1 MTAWPRSPWKV
12 NKFVEFAFKILRT
25 GHAFYRSENGVPG
38 SGLELEAVYQD
49 LKVISGTLCSTVYDS
64 ISKDEKAIAT
74 LGADCQTDCDHL
86 LQILQSLRSSGSKRK
101 SFQFAVKYVWK
112 GKQEIEALLARLRDK
127 HQALDLHISAITNKT
142 VQRLDIDLQRLSQL
156 SAKNEAHHKTRL
168 DEIDRSLQE
177 IKHTLSS
184 APGACRLISSSDVK
198 SLTSKL
204 SDLSESEES
213 IAKEQAILSSLDFER
228 RTARYESI
236 SEAHKKTFDWVFDDA
251 KRKALGAE
259 KFFEWI
265 KTSGEVFWI
274 SGKPGSGKSTFIK
287 FLADHEQILKAAS
300 VWSAPD
306 DVLIASHYFWNAG
319 GSMQNS
325 QAGFFQGVLYDILRQ
340 KPNITRH
347 VCSDR
352 WRFYTLQSHQR
363 GWGLKEL
370 QQSFDYLSGT
380 RSSVGLKILLFVDGL
395 DEYEGDH
402 IDLCRFIKELAGKS
416 SNIKICAASRPW
428 NAFEESFGWN
438 IQHRIKIHELTY
450 NDNRL
455 DSLPSDLESLYRH
468 LLLSVDPH
476 YHQKTAEILLLRSDL
491 TGDPDWEVFS
501 LHERSYTDTRYV
513 HRITPLT
520 LTEGESDLEQKAL
533 TRHIMGRCRGLL
545 EVDSYWVEWIH
556 RTANDF
562 TKTAEMQDH
571 LKRKCRPSF
580 HAAIAE
586 MHARIACFIRSSGSR
601 PLSETMVLGYVMSMN
616 RRWLPIFSTVTQRIW
631 HDSGVFIHD
640 PFKEEELLEVLDH
653 IHTSL
658 LSSTECITITSE
670 LDLTQKIPA
679 SSPPDWQNHGSIQP
693 IDSGFVPDLIL
704 SLGLWRY
711 ALRKLELQPDYFKH
725 SICPALQFVLRH
737 SLEAEDTYGT
747 NLLHQLLDK
756 GYNLNQKYLKIHEAV
771 AFGHINDESHPD
783 LEMPSFHDS
792 KTPWISCIE
801 SLQLSLSYSE
811 TRRVEKMMHRHK
823 WATLCPL
830 TETDD
835 EHSGSDFAVKTHY
848 LLHYLKSGV
857 LAMLLR
863 YGADPNAQST
873 PFTTAWTS
881 FVCAGLTEPMLLQ
894 VEDAYLETLD
904 EFLHNAADLGATT
917 IGLALD
923 PGNTRTRLPWKL
935 VTGWDMFCE
944 HLEHLTPKYGDARMI
959 SFIGKITSRMIEY
972 AIETNWPF
980 GRLPEILAEVF
991 PEHMHVPMM
1000 QLMERHPAKQLENSW
1015 VASFAS
1021 WFLAK

>member
-1 MTAWPRSPWKV
+1 
-12 NKFVEFAFKILRT
+12 
-25 GHAFYRSENGVPG
+25 
-38 SGLELEAVYQD
+38 
-49 LKVISGTLCSTVYDS
+49 
-64 ISKDEKAIAT
+64 
-74 LGADCQTDCDHL
+74 
-86 LQILQSLRSSGSKRK
+86 
-101 SFQFAVKYVWK
+101 
-112 GKQEIEALLARLRDK
+112 
-127 HQALDLHISAITNKT
+127 
-142 VQRLDIDLQRLSQL
+142 
-156 SAKNEAHHKTRL
+156 
-168 DEIDRSLQE
+168 
-177 IKHTLSS
+177 
-184 APGACRLISSSDVK
+184 
-198 SLTSKL
+198 
-204 SDLSESEES
+204 
-213 IAKEQAILSSLDFER
+213 
-228 RTARYESI
+228 
-236 SEAHKKTFDWVFDDA
+236 
-251 KRKALGAE
+251 
-259 KFFEWI
+259 
-265 KTSGEVFWI
+265 
-274 SGKPGSGKSTFIK
+274 
-287 FLADHEQILKAAS
+287 
-300 VWSAPD
+300 
-306 DVLIASHYFWNAG
+306 
-319 GSMQNS
+319 MQNS
-325 QAGFFQGVLYDILRQ
+325 QAGFFRGVLYDILRQ
-340 KPNITRH
+340 KPNIARH

-352 WRFYTLQSHQR
+352 WSLHTLLSQQR
-363 GWGLKEL
+363 GWSVKEL

-450 NDNRL
+450 NDVLQCSQSRLTEHPRWNQLIKESGELQSLSREITSRAQGVFLWVKLVTESLRDGMTDYNTTSELRNRL

-476 YHQKTAEILLLRSDL
+476 YHQKMAEILLLRSDL
-491 TGDPDWEVFS
+491 TGDPDWEVFA

-520 LTEGESDLEQKAL
+520 LAEGESVLEQKAL

-556 RTANDF
+556 RTAKDF
-562 TKTAEMQDH
+562 IKTAEMQDY
-571 LKRKCRPSF
+571 LERKCRASF
-580 HAAIAE
+580 QAAIAE

-601 PLSETMVLGYVMSMN
+601 PLSEAMVLGYVMSMN
-616 RRWLPIFSTVTQRIW
+616 RRWLIPIFSAVTRRIW

-640 PFKEEELLEVLDH
+640 PFKEKELFEVLDH
-653 IHTSL
+653 LHTSL
-658 LSSTECITITSE
+658 VSSTECITITSE

-711 ALRKLELQPDYFKH
+711 ALPKLELQSDYFKH

-737 SLEAEDTYGT
+737 SLEAEDTHGT
-747 NLLHQLLDK
+747 NILHQLLDK
-756 GYNLNQKYLKIHEAV
+756 GYNLNQKYMKIHEAV

-783 LEMPSFHDS
+783 LEMASFHDS

-801 SLQLSLSYSE
+801 SLQLSLSYNE

-835 EHSGSDFAVKTHY
+835 EYSGNAFAVKTHY
-848 LLHYLKSGV
+848 LLHYLRSGV
-857 LAMLLR
+857 LSMLLR
-863 YGADPNAQST
+863 YGANPNAQST

-881 FVCAGLTEPMLLQ
+881 FVCAGLTEPMLLE

-904 EFLHNAADLGATT
+904 GFLYNAADLGATT
-917 IGLALD
+917 IGLTLD
-923 PGNTRTRLPWKL
+923 PGGTRTRLPWKL
-935 VTGWDMFCE
+935 ITGWDMFCE

-980 GRLPEILAEVF
+980 GRLPEILTEVF
-991 PEHMHVPMM
+991 PEHMQIPMM
-1000 QLMERHPAKQLENSW
+1000 QLMERHPAKQLESSW

-1021 WFLAK
+1021 WFLTK